1 MPRINRKS
9 NSHKRRKQRRNNKR
23 SKQRSNN
30 KRSKQR
36 SNKRS
41 KQRSNKQSKQ
51 RGGKVVL
58 PSEYFNPNLQGNY
71 VSQEQLNELRNGN
84 IAVSHGITHG
94 ENMNSVGP
102 DLHAGIGLNNQTGGG
117 LPIEYFGG
125 DSGRYFDVGSP
136 ELESCTTPYGLNHPT
151 SHGVVLDAPG
161 DAQIDAQGL
170 WMGPQLA
177 SGPGGTGQTGG
188 SRNKKLRRNKSKQ
201 RNKRSN
207 KKRKN

>member
-9 NSHKRRKQRRNNKR
+9 NSHKRSKQRRNNKR
-23 SKQRSNN
+23 SKQRRNN

-36 SNKRS
+36 RNNKR
-41 KQRSNKQSKQ
+41 SKQ

-58 PSEYFNPNLQGNY
+58 PTEYFNPNFQGNY
-71 VSQEQLNELRNGN
+71 VSQEQLNEMRNEN
-84 IAVSHGITHG
+84 VAVSHGVAYG
-94 ENMNSVGP
+94 ENINSVGP

-125 DSGRYFDVGSP
+125 DSGRYFEAGSP

-151 SHGVVLDAPG
+151 SHGIVLDAPG
-161 DAQIDAQGL
+161 DSQIDAQGL

-188 SRNKKLRRNKSKQ
+188 AKKRKRKRRT
-201 RNKRSN
+201 